1 MNNEPITV
9 TATVSVW
16 LGNSEYSRTRPQ
28 DLVAALEKGDTH
40 AVVNAVYFYGPA
52 DKEKFADN
60 IKVGEADITIRLISR
75 DEQTRMA
82 LEGLNEQLQKLRAAY
97 HERQQEILTQISKLQ
112 AITFEVPA

>member
-1 MNNEPITV
+1 VNAPITV

-16 LGNSEYSRTRPQ
+16 LNNSEYSRSRPQ
-28 DLVAALEKGDTH
+28 DLVAALERGDPL
-40 AVVNAVYFYGPA
+40 AVVNAVAFYGPA
-52 DKEKFADN
+52 DKEKFSDC
-60 IKVGEADITIRLISR
+60 IKVGVADITMRLISR

-97 HERQQEILTQISKLQ
+97 QERQQEILTQISKLQ